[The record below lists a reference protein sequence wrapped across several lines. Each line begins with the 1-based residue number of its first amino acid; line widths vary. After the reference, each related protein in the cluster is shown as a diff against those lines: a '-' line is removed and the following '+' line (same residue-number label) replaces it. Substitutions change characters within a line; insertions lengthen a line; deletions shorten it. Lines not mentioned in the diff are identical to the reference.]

1 MTNHKN
7 ICCLAADGEVHMP
20 IVNVIMI
27 ILLIVLTAFFV
38 VTEFA
43 IVKVRRTRIDHLAS
57 EGNSKAIAAQKVIG
71 NLDGY
76 LSACQLGITIT
87 ALGLGWL
94 GEPTVEIFLRPLFEN
109 AGLNEG
115 LTHTLSF
122 SIAFF
127 LITFLHVV
135 LGELAPKTVAIQKAE
150 MVSLATAKPIIL
162 FYKVMY
168 PFIFLLNGSA
178 NLLTRVFGIS
188 PASEHEVV
196 HTEEEL
202 RLILSESLQ
211 GGEINQSEYRY
222 VNRIFEF
229 DDRVAKEIMIPRTEM
244 VCLFLENTCEQN
256 MSIMREEKFTRY
268 PVGHDDK
275 DHIVGIVN
283 IKEFFNENFSKKNFD
298 LNDYIRPIITVH
310 ESIPIQKLLV
320 KMQKDQTHMAV
331 LVDEYG
337 GTAGIVTVE
346 DILEEIV
353 GEIRDEF
360 DIDEEPEIQQIDPN
374 KTVVDGKVLI
384 SQINELFALDIDNS
398 EIDTI
403 GGWVLT
409 RSVDLE
415 TNHSFNYE
423 SYRFTILE
431 LDGRQIKKIGIE
443 KISKEK
449 NADTNKD
456 S

>member
-1 MTNHKN
+1 
-7 ICCLAADGEVHMP
+7 MP
-20 IVNVIMI
+20 ILNVLMI
-27 ILLIVLTAFFV
+27 ILLIILTAFFV

-43 IVKVRRTRIDHLAS
+43 IVKVRKTRIDHLAS
-57 EGNSKAIAAQKVIG
+57 EGNGKAIAAQKVLG

-127 LITFLHVV
+127 IITFLHVV

-150 MVSLATAKPIIL
+150 MVSLATAKPIIV

-178 NLLTRVFGIS
+178 NMLTRVFGIS

-229 DDRVAKEIMIPRTEM
+229 DDRIAKEIMIPRTEM
-244 VCLFLENTCEQN
+244 VCLFLENSCEEN
-256 MSIMREEKFTRY
+256 MAIMREEKFTRY
-268 PVGHDDK
+268 PVGNEDK
-275 DHIVGIVN
+275 DHIVGLVN
-283 IKEFFNENFSKKNFD
+283 IKEFFNEHFSRENFELKE
-298 LNDYIRPIITVH
+298 YIRPIITVH
-310 ESIPIQKLLV
+310 ETIPIQKLLV

-360 DIDEEPEIQQIDPN
+360 DVDEEPEIQQINNDQ
-374 KTVVDGKVLI
+374 TVVDGKVLI

-409 RSVDLE
+409 RSIDLE

-443 KISKEK
+443 KLSDENK
-449 NADTNKD
+449 TTFQNKD

>member
-1 MTNHKN
+1 
-7 ICCLAADGEVHMP
+7 MP
-20 IVNVIMI
+20 IFNVLMI
-27 ILLIVLTAFFV
+27 IILIVLTAFFV

-43 IVKVRRTRIDHLAS
+43 IVKVRKTRIDHLAS
-57 EGNSKAIAAQKVIG
+57 EGNGKAIAAQKVLG

-94 GEPTVEIFLRPLFEN
+94 GEPTVEIFLRPVFER
-109 AGLNEG
+109 AGLTEG

-150 MVSLATAKPIIL
+150 AISLATAKPIIG
-162 FYKVMY
+162 FYRVMY

-178 NLLTRVFGIS
+178 NLLTRIFGIS

-229 DDRVAKEIMIPRTEM
+229 DDRIAKEIMIPRTEM
-244 VCLFLENTCEQN
+244 VCLFLENTSEEN
-256 MSIMREEKFTRY
+256 MAIMREEKFTRY
-268 PVGHDDK
+268 PVGNDDK
-275 DHIVGIVN
+275 DHIVGLVN
-283 IKEFFNENFSKKNFD
+283 IKEFFNEHFSRQDFN
-298 LNDYIRPIITVH
+298 LEEYIRPIITVH
-310 ESIPIQKLLV
+310 ETIPIQKLLV

-360 DIDEEPEIQQIDPN
+360 DVDEEPEIQQISSD

-409 RSVDLE
+409 RSIDLE
-415 TNHSFNYE
+415 KNHSFLYE

-443 KISKEK
+443 KRNEQTSSEPM
-449 NADTNKD
+449 NKTPE
-456 S
+456 

>member
-1 MTNHKN
+1 MPYIN
-7 ICCLAADGEVHMP
+7 ILL
-20 IVNVIMI
+20 I
-27 ILLIVLTAFFV
+27 ILLIILTAFFV
-38 VTEFA
+38 ATEFA
-43 IVKVRRTRIDHLAS
+43 IVKVRKTRIDHLAS
-57 EGNSKAIAAQKVIG
+57 EGNKKAIAAKQVIE

-94 GEPTVEIFLRPLFEN
+94 GEPTVQIFLDPIFKK
-109 AGLNEG
+109 AGLSEG

-122 SIAFF
+122 SIAFSF
-127 LITFLHVV
+127 ITFIHVV
-135 LGELAPKTVAIQKAE
+135 LGELSPKTFAIQKAE
-150 MVSLATAKPIIL
+150 AISLATAKPIIT

-168 PFIFLLNGSA
+168 PFIFILNGSA
-178 NLLTRVFGIS
+178 NLLTKMFGVS
-188 PASEHEVV
+188 PASEHEAV

-202 RLILSESLQ
+202 RLILSESLE

-244 VCLFLENTCEQN
+244 VCLFLDNTSAENLA
-256 MSIMREEKFTRY
+256 IMREEKFTRY
-268 PVGHDDK
+268 PVATDDK
-275 DHIVGIVN
+275 DHITGLVN
-283 IKEFFNENFSKKNFD
+283 IKEFFNEHFNNQEYD
-298 LNDYIRPIITVH
+298 LQDYIRPIITVH
-310 ESIPIQKLLV
+310 ESTPIQKLLV
-320 KMQKDQTHMAV
+320 KMQKDRTHMAV

-360 DIDEEPEIQQIDPN
+360 DIDEVPEIQQISPT
-374 KTVVDGKVLI
+374 KTIVDGKVLI
-384 SQINELFALDIDNS
+384 SEINTLFALDIDNS

-409 RSVDLE
+409 RPIDLE
-415 TNHSFNYE
+415 NDNDFEYG
-423 SYRFTILE
+423 SYHFTILE
-431 LDGRQIKKIGIE
+431 LDGRQVKRIQIE
-443 KISKEK
+443 NIKEK
-449 NADTNKD
+449 D

>member
-1 MTNHKN
+1 
-7 ICCLAADGEVHMP
+7 MP
-20 IVNVIMI
+20 IVNVLMI

-256 MSIMREEKFTRY
+256 MAIMREEKFTRY

-283 IKEFFNENFSKKNFD
+283 IKEFFNENFSKENFD

-360 DIDEEPEIQQIDPN
+360 DIDEEPEIQQLDQN
-374 KTVVDGKVLI
+374 QTVVDGKVLI

-443 KISKEK
+443 KISEEK
-449 NADTNKD
+449 NVDTNKD

>member
-1 MTNHKN
+1 
-7 ICCLAADGEVHMP
+7 
-20 IVNVIMI
+20 MI
-27 ILLIVLTAFFV
+27 IILIILTAFFV
-38 VTEFA
+38 ATEFA
-43 IVKVRRTRIDHLAS
+43 IVKVRKTRIDHLAS
-57 EGNSKAIAAQKVIG
+57 EGNNNAIAAKKVLE

-94 GEPTVEIFLRPLFEN
+94 GEPTVQTFLKPLFEK

-115 LTHTLSF
+115 LNHTISF
-122 SIAFF
+122 SIAFIF
-127 LITFLHVV
+127 ITFIHVV
-135 LGELAPKTVAIQKAE
+135 LGELSPKTFAIQKAE
-150 MVSLATAKPIIL
+150 VISLKTAKPIIT

-168 PFIFLLNGSA
+168 PFIFILNGSA
-178 NLLTRVFGIS
+178 NLLTRMFGIS

-202 RLILSESLQ
+202 RLILSESLE

-229 DDRVAKEIMIPRTEM
+229 DDRIAKEIMIPRTET
-244 VCLFLENTCEQN
+244 VCLFLDNTSEEN
-256 MSIMREEKFTRY
+256 MMIMREEKFTRY
-268 PVGHDDK
+268 PVATDDK
-275 DHIVGIVN
+275 DHIVGLVN
-283 IKEFFNENFSKKNFD
+283 IKEFFNEHFNKQEYD
-298 LNDYIRPIITVH
+298 LQDYIRSIITVH
-310 ESIPIQKLLV
+310 ESTPIQKLLV
-320 KMQKDQTHMAV
+320 KMQKERTHMAV

-360 DIDEEPEIQQIDPN
+360 DIDEEPEIQHITPE
-374 KTVVDGKVLI
+374 KTVVDGKVLL
-384 SQINELFALDIDNS
+384 SEINNMFALDIDNS

-403 GGWVLT
+403 GGWILT
-409 RSVDLE
+409 RPIDLE
-415 TNHSFNYE
+415 IENEFEYE

-431 LDGRQIKKIGIE
+431 LEGRQVKKVQIE
-443 KISKEK
+443 NLAVNRE
-449 NADTNKD
+449 D

>member
-1 MTNHKN
+1 
-7 ICCLAADGEVHMP
+7 MP

-150 MVSLATAKPIIL
+150 TVSLATAKPIIL
-162 FYKVMY
+162 FYRVMY

-244 VCLFLENTCEQN
+244 VCLFLENTSEQN
-256 MSIMREEKFTRY
+256 MTIMREEKFTRY

-283 IKEFFNENFSKKNFD
+283 IKEFFNENFSRENFD

-360 DIDEEPEIQQIDPN
+360 DIDEEPEIQKVDQN
-374 KTVVDGKVLI
+374 QTVVDGKVLI

-409 RSVDLE
+409 RSIDLE
-415 TNHSFNYE
+415 TNHAFNYE

-443 KISKEK
+443 KISEDKTTE
-449 NADTNKD
+449 TSKD

>member
-1 MTNHKN
+1 
-7 ICCLAADGEVHMP
+7 
-20 IVNVIMI
+20 
-27 ILLIVLTAFFV
+27 
-38 VTEFA
+38 
-43 IVKVRRTRIDHLAS
+43 LAS
-57 EGNSKAIAAQKVIG
+57 EGNKNAIAAKQVIE

-94 GEPTVEIFLRPLFEN
+94 GEPTVQAFLDPLFKK
-109 AGLNEG
+109 AGLSEG

-122 SIAFF
+122 TIAFSF
-127 LITFLHVV
+127 ITFIHVV
-135 LGELAPKTVAIQKAE
+135 LGELSPKTFAIQKAE
-150 MVSLATAKPIIL
+150 AISLAIARPIIT

-168 PFIFLLNGSA
+168 PFIFVLNGSA
-178 NLLTRVFGIS
+178 NLFTKIFGIG
-188 PASEHEVV
+188 PASEHEAV

-202 RLILSESLQ
+202 RLILSESLE

-244 VCLFLENTCEQN
+244 VCLFLDHSSAENLA
-256 MSIMREEKFTRY
+256 IMREEKFTRY
-268 PVGHDDK
+268 PVATEDK
-275 DHIVGIVN
+275 DHIVGLVN
-283 IKEFFNENFSKKNFD
+283 IKEFFNEHFNNQEYN
-298 LNDYIRPIITVH
+298 LQDYIRPIITVH
-310 ESIPIQKLLV
+310 ESTPIQKLLV
-320 KMQKDQTHMAV
+320 KMQKDRTHMAV

-360 DIDEEPEIQQIDPN
+360 DIDEVPEIQQITPT
-374 KTVVDGKVLI
+374 KTIVDGKVLI
-384 SQINELFALDIDNS
+384 SEINTLLALDIDNS

-409 RSVDLE
+409 RPIDLE
-415 TNHSFNYE
+415 NE
-423 SYRFTILE
+423 SEFEYKSYHFTILE
-431 LDGRQIKKIGIE
+431 LDGRQVKRIQIE
-443 KISKEK
+443 NLKHAKTE
-449 NADTNKD
+449 KD

>member
-1 MTNHKN
+1 
-7 ICCLAADGEVHMP
+7 MP
-20 IVNVIMI
+20 ILNVLMI
-27 ILLIVLTAFFV
+27 ILLIILTAFFV

-43 IVKVRRTRIDHLAS
+43 IVKVRKTRIDHLAS
-57 EGNSKAIAAQKVIG
+57 EGNGKAIAAQKVLG

-127 LITFLHVV
+127 IITFLHVV

-150 MVSLATAKPIIL
+150 MVSLATAKPIIV

-178 NLLTRVFGIS
+178 NMLTRVFGIS

-229 DDRVAKEIMIPRTEM
+229 DDRIAKEIMIPRTEM
-244 VCLFLENTCEQN
+244 VCLFLENSCEEN
-256 MSIMREEKFTRY
+256 MAIMREEKFTRY
-268 PVGHDDK
+268 PVGNEDK
-275 DHIVGIVN
+275 DHIVGLVN
-283 IKEFFNENFSKKNFD
+283 IKEFFNEHFSRENFELKE
-298 LNDYIRPIITVH
+298 YIRPIITVH
-310 ESIPIQKLLV
+310 ETIPIQKLLV

-360 DIDEEPEIQQIDPN
+360 DVDEEPEIQQINNDQ
-374 KTVVDGKVLI
+374 TVVDGKVLI

-409 RSVDLE
+409 RSIDLE

-443 KISKEK
+443 KLSDENETTSKTK
-449 NADTNKD
+449 TPDY
-456 S
+456 

>member
-1 MTNHKN
+1 
-7 ICCLAADGEVHMP
+7 MP
-20 IVNVIMI
+20 IFNVLMI
-27 ILLIVLTAFFV
+27 IILIILTAFFV

-43 IVKVRRTRIDHLAS
+43 IVKVRKTRIDHLAS
-57 EGNSKAIAAQKVIG
+57 EGNSKALAAQKVIG

-94 GEPTVEIFLRPLFEN
+94 GEPTVEIFMRPLFVN
-109 AGLNEG
+109 FGLSEG

-127 LITFLHVV
+127 IITFLHVV

-150 MVSLATAKPIIL
+150 SMSLATAKPIIL
-162 FYKVMY
+162 FHKVMY

-178 NLLTRVFGIS
+178 NLLTRIFGIS

-244 VCLFLENTCEQN
+244 VCLFLENSSEEN
-256 MSIMREEKFTRY
+256 LGIMREEKFTRY
-268 PVGHDDK
+268 PVGKDDK
-275 DHIVGIVN
+275 DHIVGLVN
-283 IKEFFNENFSKKNFD
+283 IKEFFNEHFSNQEFE

-310 ESIPIQKLLV
+310 ETIPIQKLLV
-320 KMQKDQTHMAV
+320 KMQKDRTHMAV

-360 DIDEEPEIQQIDPN
+360 DADEEPEIQHVTN
-374 KTVVDGKVLI
+374 TKTVVDGKVLL
-384 SQINELFALDIDNS
+384 SQINEIFALDIDNR

-409 RSVDLE
+409 RSIDLE
-415 TNHSFNYE
+415 KEHSFEYE

-431 LDGRQIKKIGIE
+431 LEGRQIKKIGIE
-443 KISKEK
+443 KVSDGKEI
-449 NADTNKD
+449 NAQKED